1 MKTVTLKDIV
11 ELEQLKTA
19 KLDRIAALERMVI
32 RMRASYRQMTD
43 AQLQEAIRD
52 VVGTQETIKAEKA
65 WCDQADAKI
74 AAFFAPASK

>member
-1 MKTVTLKDIV
+1 MKTMTINDII

-19 KLDRIAALERMVI
+19 KLDRIAALERMIV
-32 RMRASYRQMTD
+32 RVRNSYRNMTTP
-43 AQLQEAIRD
+43 QLEEAIRD
-52 VVGTQETIKAEKA
+52 VVGTRNEIKAEQA